1 MSSHDRR
8 PDPAAAPPITELLA
22 EARAGDRD
30 AEAAVYTAV
39 YEDLQR
45 LARGQKR
52 RLHPSGNTLDTTALV
67 HESYLRLAASP
78 SGFHDREHFMAV
90 AATAMRQ
97 ILVDRARKRSRA
109 KRGGGERPITLE
121 ESLHSTAADREADL
135 LLALDEALGTLDDE
149 DPRLR
154 RVVECQFFG
163 GMTRQDTA
171 TALELSERTVRRLWI
186 RARAWLRLQLDAARA

>member
-1 MSSHDRR
+1 MSRHDRG
-8 PDPAAAPPITELLA
+8 PGPAAALPITQLLA

-30 AEAAVYTAV
+30 AEAAVYAAV

-52 RLHPSGNTLDTTALV
+52 RLRLSGQTLDTTALV
-67 HESYLRLAASP
+67 HESYLRLAGSP
-78 SGFHDREHFMAV
+78 SGFNDREHFMAV

-97 ILVDRARKRSRA
+97 VLVDRARKRGRA
-109 KRGGGERPITLE
+109 KRGGGERPVTLD
-121 ESLHSTAADREADL
+121 ESVHSADADREADI
-135 LLALDEALGTLDDE
+135 LLALDEALRGLDDE

-171 TALELSERTVRRLWI
+171 AALELSERTVRRLWI
-186 RARAWLRLQLDAARA
+186 KARAWLRLQLDAARP

>member
-1 MSSHDRR
+1 LSSHDRR
-8 PDPAAAPPITELLA
+8 PDPATAPPITELLA
-22 EARAGDRD
+22 QARAGDRD
-30 AEAAVYTAV
+30 AEAAVYDAV

-52 RLHPSGNTLDTTALV
+52 RLHSSGHTLDTTALV
-67 HESYLRLAASP
+67 HESYLRLAGSP

-109 KRGGGERPITLE
+109 KRGGGERPVTLD
-121 ESLHSTAADREADL
+121 ESVEPAAADREAVL
-135 LLALDEALGTLDDE
+135 LVALDEALGDLDRQ

-154 RVVECQFFG
+154 RVIECQFFG

-171 TALELSERTVRRLWI
+171 TALKLSERTVRRLWI
-186 RARAWLRLQLDAARA
+186 KARAWLQLQLDPART